1 MVAPNS
7 LPEVRYPMK
16 TVAVV
21 GTQWGDE
28 GKGKIVDL
36 LAADADIVVRFQG
49 GNNAAHTLVVDG
61 QKFIL
66 RLVPAGALHPG
77 KICVIGNGTVVDPF
91 ALIEELDKL
100 RAHGYL
106 DGEDSFKLSYDAH
119 MVMPYHR
126 AIDRGREARLG
137 SNAIGTTGFGI
148 GPAYEDKV
156 ARSGLRF
163 ADLID
168 FRSFTARLERNL
180 AEKNAYLKSVLK
192 AKPVKADE
200 LVAQMKVVRKRLMP
214 YLADTASL
222 LYRAQEA
229 GLRMLFEG
237 AHGAMLDIDYG
248 TYPYVTSSTCLAAA
262 AYAGAGLP
270 PGRLDAVL
278 GISKAYTTRVGGG
291 PFPSEIKTGL
301 GKRLREEGDEFGSAT
316 GRPRRIG
323 WFDAVLA
330 RHALRLNGAW
340 GLALTKLDV
349 LTGID
354 PVRICIAYER
364 GAKRYNEMPPGRLG
378 LDKVRPIYEDLP
390 GWHQSLQGA
399 RSLND
404 LPAPA
409 RRYLDRI
416 AELTGVKL
424 AMVGTGAAREAT
436 IMLSNPFLC

>member
-1 MVAPNS
+1 
-7 LPEVRYPMK
+7 MK

-61 QKFIL
+61 KKFIL

-91 ALIEELDKL
+91 ALLEEIDNL
-100 RAHGYL
+100 RANGFL
-106 DGEDSFKLSYDAH
+106 GREDSLKVSYDAH

-137 SNAIGTTGFGI
+137 KDAIGTTGFGI

-180 AEKNAYLKSVLK
+180 EEKNAYLKSVLK
-192 AKPVKADE
+192 AKPIKTGE
-200 LVAQMKVVRKRLMP
+200 LVEQMRALRKRLLP
-214 YLADTASL
+214 YLADTAGFLFAAYESGKRIL
-222 LYRAQEA
+222 L
-229 GLRMLFEG
+229 EG

-248 TYPYVTSSTCLAAA
+248 TYPYVTSSNCLAAA
-262 AYAGAGLP
+262 AFAGAGLP

-291 PFPSEIKTGL
+291 PFPTEIKTGV

-354 PVRICIAYER
+354 PVKICVAYER
-364 GAKRYNEMPPGRLG
+364 GGKRCDEMPPGRIG
-378 LDKVRPIYEDLP
+378 LDKLRPVCEELP
-390 GWHQSLQGA
+390 GWEQSLQGIQ
-399 RSLND
+399 SMDD
-404 LPAPA
+404 LPAAA
-409 RRYLDRI
+409 RRYLERI
-416 AELTGVKL
+416 GELTGVRL
-424 AMVGTGAAREAT
+424 AIIGTGAAREAT
-436 IMLSNPFLC
+436 IMLSNPFSPD

>member
-1 MVAPNS
+1 
-7 LPEVRYPMK
+7 MK

-61 QKFIL
+61 RKFIL

-91 ALIEELDKL
+91 ALVEEIDNL
-100 RAHGYL
+100 RANGFL
-106 DGEDSFKLSYDAH
+106 TDEGSLKVSYDAH

-126 AIDRGREARLG
+126 AVDRGREARLG
-137 SNAIGTTGFGI
+137 KNAIGTTGFGI

-168 FRSFTARLERNL
+168 FRSFTAHLERNL
-180 AEKNAYLKSVLK
+180 EEKNAYLKAVLK
-192 AKPVKADE
+192 ARPVKAGE
-200 LVAQMKVVRKRLMP
+200 LVEQMRVLRKRLLP
-214 YLADTASL
+214 YLVDTAGFL
-222 LYRAQEA
+222 FAAYEA
-229 GLRMLFEG
+229 GKRILFEG

-248 TYPYVTSSTCLAAA
+248 TYPYVTSSNCLAAA
-262 AYAGAGLP
+262 AFAGAGLP
-270 PGRLDAVL
+270 PGKLDAVL

-291 PFPSEIKTGL
+291 PFPTEIKTGV

-354 PVRICIAYER
+354 PVRICVAYER
-364 GAKRYNEMPPGRLG
+364 GGHRYDEMPPGRVG
-378 LDKVRPIYEDLP
+378 LDKVRPVCEELP
-390 GWHQSLQGA
+390 GWQQSLQGI
-399 RSLND
+399 RSLDD
-404 LPAPA
+404 LPPAA
-409 RRYLDRI
+409 RRYLERI
-416 AELTGVKL
+416 GELTGVPL
-424 AMVGTGAAREAT
+424 AIIGTGAAREAT
-436 IMLSNPFLC
+436 IMLSNPFTSQK